1 MCRLHLTLPR
11 ARLLPLA
18 LWEVFLWGN
27 IYKCKCDV
35 LSFPCFQRIFK
46 SCEMNATVASS
57 MKAFI
62 RCRCRATEYIHI
74 TYIGAYYYRNKYGDE
89 EETLLKLLVN

>member
-1 MCRLHLTLPR
+1 MFRLRLTLPR

-18 LWEVFLWGN
+18 LWEV

-46 SCEMNATVASS
+46 SCEMNATVASN

-74 TYIGAYYYRNKYGDE
+74 TYIGAY
-89 EETLLKLLVN
+89 LL